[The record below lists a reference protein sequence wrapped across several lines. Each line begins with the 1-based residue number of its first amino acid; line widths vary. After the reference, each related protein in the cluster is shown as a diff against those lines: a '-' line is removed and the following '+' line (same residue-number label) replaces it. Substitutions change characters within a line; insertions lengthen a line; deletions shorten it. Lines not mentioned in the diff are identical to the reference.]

1 MRRDFKGPV
10 FLWPV
15 IASLAPIA
23 MNQSTAGTAG
33 HDWWLGTS
41 RIGVWWPLAWFDISL
56 RYRRSMLGPWW
67 ITISMGMML
76 MGMGPLY
83 AALFAIP
90 INTYFP
96 SVTLGLIFWTFISTT
111 IIDSCAVFT
120 AASSY
125 LKHSESPI
133 SLFVWRLLARNVIQ
147 LAHQFVLFVP
157 VAILSGVTIGPSVL
171 LFIPGFIILVINLHA
186 IAISLGIICARF
198 RDVAQI
204 VASAV
209 TFLMFLTPVVW
220 MPESLPARAKFVLN
234 NPFARF
240 LALVREP
247 LLGKVC
253 GPEVWGAA
261 IAWTVVNVLIAMAI
275 FKWKR
280 RQVVYWV

>member
-1 MRRDFKGPV
+1 M
-10 FLWPV
+10 
-15 IASLAPIA
+15 S
-23 MNQSTAGTAG
+23 QSTALSAG
-33 HDWWLGTS
+33 QDWWLGTS
-41 RIGVWWPLAWFDISL
+41 RIGVWWPLAWFDIKL

-83 AALFAIP
+83 AVLFNIP
-90 INTYFP
+90 VKNFFP
-96 SVTLGLIFWTFISTT
+96 SITLGLIFWMFISSS
-111 IIDSCAVFT
+111 INDSCTVFI

-125 LKHSESPI
+125 LKHSDSPI
-133 SLFVWRLLARNVIQ
+133 SLFVWRLLARNAIQ
-147 LAHQFVLFVP
+147 TAHQFVLFIP
-157 VAILSGVTIGPSVL
+157 VAILTGLNFGPSSL
-171 LFIPGFIILVINLHA
+171 LFIPGLAILVVNLHA

-220 MPESLPARAKFVLN
+220 VPESLPERAKFVLN
-234 NPFARF
+234 NPFAQF

>member
-1 MRRDFKGPV
+1 
-10 FLWPV
+10 
-15 IASLAPIA
+15 

-33 HDWWLGTS
+33 QDWWLGTS

-67 ITISMGMML
+67 ITISTGLML

-83 AALFAIP
+83 ASLFNLPISSFFPNLAIG
-90 INTYFP
+90 F
-96 SVTLGLIFWTFISTT
+96 IFWGFIGGT
-111 IIDSCAVFT
+111 INESCTVFT
-120 AASSY
+120 SAAGY
-125 LKHSESPI
+125 LKHSDSPI
-133 SLFVWRLLARNVIQ
+133 SLFAWRMLARNVIQ
-147 LAHQFVLFVP
+147 LAHQSVLYAP
-157 VAILSGVTIGPSVL
+157 VAVLSGITIGPSLL
-171 LFIPGFIILVINLHA
+171 LFIPGFAILIVNLHA
-186 IAISLGIICARF
+186 IEISLGIICARF
-198 RDVAQI
+198 RDVPQV
-204 VASAV
+204 VASLLQ
-209 TFLMFLTPVVW
+209 FLMFLTPVVW
-220 MPESLPARAKFVLN
+220 MPESLPEHAKFVLN
-234 NPFARF
+234 NPFAHL